1 MADIET
7 LEKRLVSDRKKA
19 KSDKKMQIV
28 VSGYDKILEKLNEGQ
43 LVSNMLLTED
53 ELENIDDL
61 HLLTNKK
68 FVYAC
73 NVSEDMM
80 DISELELQSLI

>member
-1 MADIET
+1 MPWTD
-7 LEKRLVSDRKKA
+7 D
-19 KSDKKMQIV
+19 Q
-28 VSGYDKILEKLNEGQ
+28 KLH
-43 LVSNMLLTED
+43 LRDS
-53 ELENIDDL
+53 

-80 DISELELQSLI
+80 DASHDELQKMI